1 MGKKTILNVTETPVT
16 NEFVGANGEKV
27 SHYKFPNGLEVQI
40 VSDGKNKFVTGNYEL
55 KQTETESEL
64 IITPDMSQKDDSFKP
79 FFN

>member
-16 NEFVGANGEKV
+16 NEFVGGNGEKV

-40 VSDGKNKFVTGNYEL
+40 VSDGKNKVISGNYKLE
-55 KQTETESEL
+55 QTETESEF
-64 IITPDMSQKDDSFKP
+64 IITPDMSQKDESFKP